1 MNTSILRFHDLFSQL
16 GLPSDEQGISQF
28 LRTHSPLA
36 GDIKLSEAPFWT
48 PAQATF
54 LREALLHDS
63 EWAELADQ
71 LNQALR
77 AQDK

>member
-16 GLPSDEQGISQF
+16 GLPSDEPGISEF
-28 LRTHSPLA
+28 LSAHSPLP
-36 GDIKLSEAPFWT
+36 GDIKLSDAPFWT

-77 AQDK
+77 AKES